1 MKVYWG
7 TYGNK
12 GISSYFWTLRNN
24 SLCYQE
30 VLMLHWEI
38 TLTGYGNNFQIGQWT
53 VVILWVGTSGLIH
66 VK

>member
-1 MKVYWG
+1 
-7 TYGNK
+7 
-12 GISSYFWTLRNN
+12 
-24 SLCYQE
+24 
-30 VLMLHWEI
+30 MLHWEI